1 MRNSAHGRSKAT
13 SLVTD
18 RAAAAYEKGTLF
30 FSFVPA
36 TNASSAS
43 RKAKTSARHIAHEK
57 LRAWNVFC
65 VVHLFARRSRDFFR
79 HYIST
84 TAMTKARKEDWVRV
98 GQLRFRFLLSV
109 ARTMG
114 QRTVCEKRT
123 CRGGFEKCAG
133 RGRGRTRTRER
144 ARGCARAARA
154 RRARRGR
161 RPRPGSRTRG
171 PAGRG
176 WRRGQTARTARRL
189 AERLPAG
196 KRGVGGERAS
206 THLRVGIVP
215 RREHI
220 RGHAEKR
227 AARRGVGHRESDAL
241 RSARGIAFFGRHC

>member
-1 MRNSAHGRSKAT
+1 MERLLRRPP
-13 SLVTD
+13 V
-18 RAAAAYEKGTLF
+18 RASFAGF
-30 FSFVPA
+30 FS
-36 TNASSAS
+36 SSYIDRGDDKS
-43 RKAKTSARHIAHEK
+43 AKGGLGS
-57 LRAWNVFC
+57 
-65 VVHLFARRSRDFFR
+65 RRSVAFPFF
-79 HYIST
+79 
-84 TAMTKARKEDWVRV
+84 
-98 GQLRFRFLLSV
+98 LSV

-227 AARRGVGHRESDAL
+227 AARRGVGHLESDAL
-241 RSARGIAFFGRHC
+241 RSARGIACFGRHG